1 MTKLL
6 IPQPLSRQTSFWRCV
21 VLIFSLLLLARPAMA
36 GDAFQITIDG
46 PIGPAVADHVKRGFE
61 EAARMDADVIIL
73 RIDTPGGLV
82 SSTRDIIKVILASN
96 RPVIGYVAPSGA
108 RAASAGAF
116 ILLSTHVAVMAPGT
130 NVGSATPVAVGGGTP
145 GGAPANEGRKD
156 YPDITDK
163 IINDARAY
171 IRAIAEMRGRPADAA
186 EAFVSEAENLT
197 AEEALQRGLID
208 HMAASRR
215 DMMSRIDGQQVLLNG
230 ETRTL
235 ATNQLDVTPFEPSW
249 REAFLAFITNP
260 NIAYL
265 LLMAG
270 IYGLIIEASNPGLA
284 VPGVAGGICLIIG
297 LYALQMLPVN
307 YAGLALILLGV
318 ALMAAEAFVPTFG
331 ALGLGGVIAFIVGS
345 IMLFDSDVP
354 EMSVSPWLVGTIS
367 LATAGL
373 FLFVFTYAVKAWR
386 RPAVSGND
394 GLVGTAVPVLSW
406 DGRRGTVR
414 ALGEIWQA
422 QGPEGL
428 HAGVTATVTSVTGLT
443 VVLEAVPQSE
453 ETKDAS

>member
-1 MTKLL
+1 MTMLA
-6 IPQPLSRQTSFWRCV
+6 IARTLSRQTSFWRPF
-21 VLIFSLLLLARPAMA
+21 LAALLLFLLARPAMA
-36 GDAFQITIDG
+36 GDAFQINIDG
-46 PIGPAVADHVKRGFE
+46 PIGPAVADHVQRGFE

-130 NVGSATPVAVGGGTP
+130 NVGSATPVAMGGGTP
-145 GGAPANEGRKD
+145 GGVPASKGEKD

-197 AEEALQRGLID
+197 AEEALERGLID
-208 HMAASRR
+208 HMATSRR
-215 DMMSRIDGQQVLLNG
+215 DMLAKLDGQEILLNG

-235 ATNQLDVTPFEPSW
+235 ATNQLDVTPFEPTW
-249 REAFLAFITNP
+249 REEFLAFITNP

-284 VPGVAGGICLIIG
+284 IPGIAGGICLIIG

-394 GLVGTAVPVLSW
+394 GLIGTAVPVLSW
-406 DGRRGTVR
+406 DGTCGTVR
-414 ALGEIWQA
+414 ALGEVWQA
-422 QGPEGL
+422 EGPEGL
-428 HAGVTATVTSVTGLT
+428 TPGAHRVVKGVRGLT
-443 VVLEAVPQSE
+443 VLLSDEIVPAPSE
-453 ETKDAS
+453 EM